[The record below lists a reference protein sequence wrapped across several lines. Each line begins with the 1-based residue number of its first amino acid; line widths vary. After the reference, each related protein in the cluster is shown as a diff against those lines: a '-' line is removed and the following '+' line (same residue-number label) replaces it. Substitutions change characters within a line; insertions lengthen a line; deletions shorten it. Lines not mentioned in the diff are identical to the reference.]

1 MKVLTYP
8 KKKKKNRRREEVPLT
23 KLFEPWML
31 CTFSYIKAYTR
42 FFVFLFSEFVLLA
55 GCRCIGTCTSN
66 YGKSVPKLIMGNSIQ
81 CCCHPHCRW
90 STPSTIWF
98 CHDAF
103 TFRSAI
109 CIVLLLNPSYS
120 LIGMVKKA
128 NVHCSMRISW
138 TCLAYIYYST
148 TYHFTGPTNYS
159 FPVSWKIHSYVWF
172 NRWPDGSELNI
183 CCHQLVASTAP
194 WVSEKQ

>member
-1 MKVLTYP
+1 
-8 KKKKKNRRREEVPLT
+8 
-23 KLFEPWML
+23 ML

-138 TCLAYIYYST
+138 TCLPTYITVPHT
-148 TYHFTGPTNYS
+148 TLRALPTILFQFHERFTPMFGLTGGLMALSSIFVVTNS
-159 FPVSWKIHSYVWF
+159 LLLQLH
-172 NRWPDGSELNI
+172 GSQRSSKN
-183 CCHQLVASTAP
+183 
-194 WVSEKQ
+194 